1 MILVVDD
8 ETAIAEV
15 IGSVLED
22 EGYAVATA
30 TDGESALEILR
41 DQTSP
46 PCLAILDL
54 MMPGMNGWE
63 LREAML
69 ADPALSAVPVVI
81 LSAFT
86 AGDMGGLRSVAVIQK
101 PFQLDQ
107 IVELAALHC
116 T

>member
-15 IGSVLED
+15 IGSVLQD

-30 TDGESALEILR
+30 ADGTAALEILR
-41 DQTSP
+41 DQSGP

-69 ADPALSAVPVVI
+69 ADPTLSSIPVVI
-81 LSAFT
+81 LSALD
-86 AGDMGGLRSVAVIQK
+86 AADMQNLRSVAVVQK
-101 PFQLDQ
+101 PFRLSE

-116 T
+116 N